1 MGDNPYYSR
10 ELIYVEIIIDYI
22 VRYRCLIYFELPCT
36 AKVCANFD
44 S

>member
-1 MGDNPYYSR
+1 MGDNPYYR
-10 ELIYVEIIIDYI
+10 GYVEIIIDYI